1 MAGLKYF
8 QYHIGD
14 RSIMTRMMNFEQKGI
29 LSDAIDTYLSTG
41 EPLTEKWVSIAKRM
55 SSDGAVDFVLD
66 MCFVKDG
73 DVYRNAWCDQTIA
86 DFEAMSARASSSAK
100 ARWSK
105 ANKGGSGNA
114 GGVQS
119 NSDSKS
125 TAVQSQSEGN
135 AVGCE
140 GYAIGMRQQCDR
152 SATACDSDATP
163 VLTNK
168 QINQETKIDSTPTQE
183 AKKTRK
189 VEPKTVFLSCPS
201 SDHLCEDWREQL
213 CQRRPDLALHA
224 EAIFFDF
231 KDYWTKGEGRSEKRT
246 ADGWRRTWLNN
257 LKKARVPTI
266 PYEKPA
272 GTLPIPPEQQAK
284 IDAERA
290 AGKVYVPKPVIVPK
304 PKTDKLWGVNEDLP
318 DEPPFEPEDIPAQE
332 HKPIDDGRPSWCPTV
347 EICGDDDFSDGD
359 DDDDRECRSD
369 YHWEDRDPANLDAE
383 TEPIDPA
390 LEACFKA
397 NFKGLL

>member
-1 MAGLKYF
+1 MNYYDHNIGDFASMTQGLDDAGVGICIRLLDRLMLTEEPIKTQWVYLAFQGESQKKAMAILEGLFQQVEDGWVYGPYLKIIDRYVANGLKNKEN
-8 QYHIGD
+8 GK
-14 RSIMTRMMNFEQKGI
+14 KGGRPKKTI
-29 LSDAIDTYLSTG
+29 QNPSGSSGFSTETQNNPMG
-41 EPLTEKWVSIAKRM
+41 FSGFSTETQTEP
-55 SSDGAVDFVLD
+55 
-66 MCFVKDG
+66 
-73 DVYRNAWCDQTIA
+73 N
-86 DFEAMSARASSSAK
+86 AK
-100 ARWSK
+100 A
-105 ANKGGSGNA
+105 
-114 GGVQS
+114 
-119 NSDSKS
+119 
-125 TAVQSQSEGN
+125 
-135 AVGCE
+135 
-140 GYAIGMRQQCDR
+140 
-152 SATACDSDATP
+152 
-163 VLTNK
+163 TN
-168 QINQETKIDSTPTQE
+168 NQEPITKIDSTPANEQPQE

-213 CQRRPDLALHA
+213 CQRRPDLVPHA

-332 HKPIDDGRPSWCPTV
+332 HKPIDDGRPSWCPPA

-383 TEPIDPA
+383 TEPIDPE